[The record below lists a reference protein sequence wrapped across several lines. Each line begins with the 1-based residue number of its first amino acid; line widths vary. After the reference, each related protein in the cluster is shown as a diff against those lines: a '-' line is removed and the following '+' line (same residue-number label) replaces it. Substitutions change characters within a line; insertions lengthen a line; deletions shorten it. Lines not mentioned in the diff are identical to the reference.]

1 LEYRIDPKEFDI
13 KFMREN
19 GFVRRRCRR
28 CGSFFWTQNPDQ
40 ELCGEAPCVDYTF
53 FDSPPTRRSY
63 SIGELRREF
72 LKFFEENGHTI
83 IDPYPVVAR
92 WRDDLLITI
101 ASIADFQPHVTSGA
115 SSPPANPLVVSQPCL
130 RFEDI
135 DRVGYTSGRHMT
147 IFEMGGAHAFN
158 DRRRGVE
165 IYWKDET
172 IEYHHLFATERLGI
186 PSEMITYKEHFW
198 VGGGNA
204 GPDVEGIVAGLEVST
219 LVFMRYR
226 IDEEGRLHDIPIW
239 TVDTGYGIERW
250 TWLSQGSYSAFE
262 AIYGEI
268 NDWLLDTLDI
278 KVDRDDLRRFAL
290 VSPNLKEEDLPR
302 LADILEGVGL
312 GDKEVLIRRLIY
324 AYKLLDHSKAAI
336 FLISDGGVPSNVR
349 EGYLTRMLLRRIFRV
364 LDELGMDYEVVYKLF
379 EKQVGY
385 WGRDFPRVAEA
396 GRIIPEILDIEIRKY
411 REILRNV
418 PKYVRQ
424 LMKRGR
430 KPGIEMLIELYDSYG
445 VHPDYVKDYLKREYG
460 VSVEVPHN
468 FTELVA
474 KKHLERSVGK
484 RVEKKYELPE
494 LPRTTKLFYT
504 NQYLGR
510 ADARVL
516 WTSGNKLVLDRT
528 IFYPTGGGQVH
539 DTGVIRGQSGE
550 VRVVDVQD
558 VDGVVLHILDKE
570 SPFKPG
576 DEVELEIDWPRRYR
590 IMKHH
595 TSTHILLSAA
605 RRALGPHI
613 WQTGVVKQ
621 PDYAHLDITHY
632 RSLTSEEIRRLE
644 DMVNRIIR
652 EGRVVQASYMDRG
665 EAERRYGVTI
675 YQGGVVP
682 GEKLRIVTVEDWDV
696 EACGGTH
703 VRNTSEIALFKI
715 LGVEKIQDGVLRL
728 QYVAGE
734 AAIERLE
741 KGYEVLKR
749 VSTMLSTSPEETP
762 RRVEELLNEV
772 EGLDKRYRELR
783 EELVRWVSDSL
794 ARQAEEVDGYRLAVF
809 SYDDVDT
816 LIKVGEHLTE
826 TNPDILFVGVAGT
839 GRGVN
844 IVVRIGSNLVGVV
857 EPRRIAEA
865 IGDRCLEKYG
875 GKGGERYYR
884 IGGVMGCRD
893 KDINQA
899 IREII
904 YDVSGEGKVSSRGVS
919 EEGS

>member
-1 LEYRIDPKEFDI
+1 MEYEIDPKEFDI
-13 KFMREN
+13 SFMREN
-19 GFVRRRCRR
+19 GFVRRQCRS

-72 LKFFEENGHTI
+72 LRFFEENGHTI

-101 ASIADFQPHVTSGA
+101 ASIADFQPHVTSGM

-158 DRRRGVE
+158 DKRKGVE
-165 IYWKDET
+165 IYWKDKT
-172 IEYHHLFATERLGI
+172 IEYHHIFATERLGI

-250 TWLSQGSYSAFE
+250 TWLSQGTYSSFE

-268 NDWLLDTLDI
+268 NDWVLQALDI
-278 KVDRDDLRRFAL
+278 DVDRDTLRRFAI

-302 LADILEGVGL
+302 LGIILERVGL
-312 GDKEVLIRRLIY
+312 GDREPDIRRLIY

-349 EGYLTRMLLRRIFRV
+349 EGYLTRMLLRRIFKV
-364 LDELGMDYEVVYKLF
+364 VDELGLDYEVVYKLF
-379 EKQVGY
+379 ERQVGY

-418 PKYVRQ
+418 PKYVKQ
-424 LMKRGR
+424 LMRKGY
-430 KPGIEMLIELYDSYG
+430 KPGLEMLIELYDSYG
-445 VHPDYVKDYLKREYG
+445 VHPDYVRGHLLREYG
-460 VSVEVPHN
+460 VDLEVPHN

-474 KKHLERSVGK
+474 RRHLERSVEK
-484 RVEKKYELPE
+484 HVEKRPE
-494 LPRTTKLFYT
+494 IPDLPRTSKLFYT
-504 NQYLGR
+504 NQYMDR
-510 ADARVL
+510 ASAKVL
-516 WTSGNKLVLDRT
+516 WISGRRLVLDRT
-528 IFYPTGGGQVH
+528 VFYPTGGGQVH
-539 DTGVIRGQSGE
+539 DTGVIRSGDVE
-550 VRVVDVQD
+550 ARVVDVQD
-558 VDGVVLHILDKE
+558 VDGVVLHILDRE
-570 SPFKPG
+570 APFKPG
-576 DEVELEIDWPRRYR
+576 DEVWLEIDWPRRYR

-613 WQTGVVKQ
+613 WQTGVIKQ

-632 RSLTSEEIRRLE
+632 RGLSQEEVRRIE
-644 DMVNRIIR
+644 EMVNRIIR

-703 VRNTSEIALFKI
+703 VRNTSEITLFKI
-715 LGVEKIQDGVLRL
+715 IGVEKIQDGVLRI
-728 QYVAGE
+728 QYVAGD
-734 AAIERLE
+734 AAIETLE
-741 KGYEVLKR
+741 KGYEALKSLSMR
-749 VSTMLSTSPEETP
+749 LSTGIEDVP
-762 RRVEELLNEV
+762 RRVEELLKEIEDV
-772 EGLDKRYRELR
+772 GRRYRGLR
-783 EELVRWVSDSL
+783 EELVRWISESL
-794 ARQAEEVDGYRLAVF
+794 AGKAEVMDGYRLAVF
-809 SYDDVDT
+809 SYDDVDIV
-816 LIKVGEHLTE
+816 IKVGEYLTE
-826 TNPDILFVGVAGT
+826 KYPDTMFIGVAKT

-844 IVVRIGSNLVGVV
+844 IVVRIGSSLVGIV
-857 EPRRIAEA
+857 EPRRVAEA
-865 IGDRCLEKYG
+865 LGEKCLERYG
-875 GKGGERYYR
+875 GKGDERYYR
-884 IGGVMGCRD
+884 IGGVMSCGD
-893 KDINQA
+893 KDINEA

-904 YDVSGEGKVSSRGVS
+904 YDVSGEGRLSS
-919 EEGS
+919 